1 MEQWLN
7 SPFTLRL
14 KVFLI
19 LFMGIGSLFIA
30 AIVFF
35 LSHDRLLLVLSG
47 IIFGGCLFRSA
58 GLLVVLLRGDYE
70 TITGICTAVSSLPLR
85 RYRKIELT
93 DSQGAAIILLLGK
106 QVKIKPGGCYCFY
119 FRKSSR
125 PSLGSEYL
133 DASLS
138 TDLFLGYDSSL
149 PGNLLE
155 VKDSAA
161 INESSNLEHSNER
174 SL

>member
-7 SPFTLRL
+7 APLTLRL

-35 LSHDRLLLVLSG
+35 LSHDRLLLILSG
-47 IIFGGCLFRSA
+47 IIFGGCLFRST
-58 GLLVVLLRGDYE
+58 GLLVVILRGDYE
-70 TITGICTAVSSLPLR
+70 IITGVCTAVTSLPLR

-93 DSQGAAIILLLGK
+93 DRQGTAIILLLGK
-106 QVKIKPGGCYCFY
+106 QVKIKPGGYYCFY
-119 FRKSSR
+119 FRKASR

-138 TDLFLGYDSSL
+138 TDLFLGYDSGM
-149 PGNLLE
+149 PEGHPETKNQDTAE
-155 VKDSAA
+155 
-161 INESSNLEHSNER
+161 
-174 SL
+174 

>member
-7 SPFTLRL
+7 APFTLRL

-35 LSHDRLLLVLSG
+35 LSRDRLLLILSS

-58 GLLVVLLRGDYE
+58 RLLVVILRGDYE
-70 TITGICTAVSSLPLR
+70 TITGICTAVTSLPLR
-85 RYRKIELT
+85 RYRRIELT
-93 DSQGAAIILLLGK
+93 DRQGTAIILLLGK
-106 QVKIKPGGCYCFY
+106 QIRIKPGVCYCFY
-119 FRKSSR
+119 FRKSCR

-138 TDLFLGYDSSL
+138 TDLFLGCDSSL
-149 PGNLLE
+149 PEIKNQDTAE
-155 VKDSAA
+155 
-161 INESSNLEHSNER
+161 
-174 SL
+174 

>member
-7 SPFTLRL
+7 APFILRL

-35 LSHDRLLLVLSG
+35 LSHDRLLLILSG
-47 IIFGGCLFRSA
+47 IIFGGCLFRST
-58 GLLVVLLRGDYE
+58 GLLVVILRGDYE
-70 TITGICTAVSSLPLR
+70 IITGVCTAVTSLPLR
-85 RYRKIELT
+85 RYRKIELM
-93 DSQGAAIILLLGK
+93 DRQGTAIILLLGK

-119 FRKSSR
+119 FRKASS

-138 TDLFLGYDSSL
+138 TNLFLGYDSSL

-155 VKDSAA
+155 VKGSAA
-161 INESSNLEHSNER
+161 SNET
-174 SL
+174 

>member
-1 MEQWLN
+1 MEAWLN
-7 SPFTLRL
+7 TPFTLRL

-19 LFMGIGSLFIA
+19 LLMGIGSFLAA

-35 LSHDRLLLVLSG
+35 VSHDRLLLILSG
-47 IIFGGCLFRSA
+47 IIFSGCLFRSA
-58 GLLVVLLRGDYE
+58 GLLVVILRGDYE
-70 TITGICTAVSSLPLR
+70 TITGVCTAVTSLPLR
-85 RYRKIELT
+85 RYRKIELM
-93 DSQGAAIILLLGK
+93 DRQGTAIILLLGK

-119 FRKSSR
+119 FRKASR

-138 TDLFLGYDSSL
+138 TNLFLGYDSSL

-155 VKDSAA
+155 VKGSAA
-161 INESSNLEHSNER
+161 SNETSNLKYPKDR

>member
-7 SPFTLRL
+7 APLTLRL

-35 LSHDRLLLVLSG
+35 LSHDRLLLILSG

-58 GLLVVLLRGDYE
+58 GLLAVILRGDYE
-70 TITGICTAVSSLPLR
+70 TITGVCTAVTSLPLR

-93 DSQGAAIILLLGK
+93 DRQGAAIILLLGK
-106 QVKIKPGGCYCFY
+106 QVKINLSGCYCFY
-119 FRKSSR
+119 FRKASR

-149 PGNLLE
+149 PENLPEINNQLNNQL
-155 VKDSAA
+155 DSKKF
-161 INESSNLEHSNER
+161 
-174 SL
+174 

>member
-7 SPFTLRL
+7 APLTLRL

-35 LSHDRLLLVLSG
+35 LSHDRLFLILSG

-58 GLLVVLLRGDYE
+58 GLLAVILRGDYE
-70 TITGICTAVSSLPLR
+70 TITGVCTAVTSLPLR

-93 DSQGAAIILLLGK
+93 DRQGAAIILLLGK
-106 QVKIKPGGCYCFY
+106 QVKINLSGCYCFY
-119 FRKSSR
+119 FRKASR

-149 PGNLLE
+149 PENLPEINNQLNNQL
-155 VKDSAA
+155 DSKKF
-161 INESSNLEHSNER
+161 
-174 SL
+174 

>member
-7 SPFTLRL
+7 APFTLRM

-119 FRKSSR
+119 FRSSFLTFLSLLLLKVTCMHKKSGTM
-125 PSLGSEYL
+125 PAFQVNSEKP
-133 DASLS
+133 
-138 TDLFLGYDSSL
+138 TGFLF
-149 PGNLLE
+149 
-155 VKDSAA
+155 
-161 INESSNLEHSNER
+161 
-174 SL
+174 

>member
-1 MEQWLN
+1 MACN
-7 SPFTLRL
+7 T
-14 KVFLI
+14 
-19 LFMGIGSLFIA
+19 
-30 AIVFF
+30 
-35 LSHDRLLLVLSG
+35 SG
-47 IIFGGCLFRSA
+47 QACGF
-58 GLLVVLLRGDYE
+58 
-70 TITGICTAVSSLPLR
+70 
-85 RYRKIELT
+85 
-93 DSQGAAIILLLGK
+93 
-106 QVKIKPGGCYCFY
+106 
-119 FRKSSR
+119 SR

-161 INESSNLEHSNER
+161 SNESSNLEHSNER

>member
-7 SPFTLRL
+7 TPFTLRL

-19 LFMGIGSLFIA
+19 LLMGISSLIIA

-35 LSHDRLLLVLSG
+35 LSHDRLLLILSG

-58 GLLVVLLRGDYE
+58 GLLIVILRGDYE
-70 TITGICTAVSSLPLR
+70 TITGVCTAVTSLPLR

-93 DSQGAAIILLLGK
+93 DRQGAAIILLLGK
-106 QVKIKPGGCYCFY
+106 QVKIKLSGCYCFY
-119 FRKSSR
+119 FRKASR

-149 PGNLLE
+149 PENLPE
-155 VKDSAA
+155 
-161 INESSNLEHSNER
+161 INNQLNNQDIAE
-174 SL
+174 

>member
-7 SPFTLRL
+7 APLTLRL

-35 LSHDRLLLVLSG
+35 LSHDRLLLILSG

-58 GLLVVLLRGDYE
+58 GLLIVILRGDYE
-70 TITGICTAVSSLPLR
+70 TITGVCTAVTSLPLR

-93 DSQGAAIILLLGK
+93 DRQGAAIILLLGK
-106 QVKIKPGGCYCFY
+106 QVKINLSGCYCFY
-119 FRKSSR
+119 FRKASR

-149 PGNLLE
+149 PENLPEINNQLNNQL
-155 VKDSAA
+155 DSKKF
-161 INESSNLEHSNER
+161 
-174 SL
+174 